1 MTIEIVLEDGRVLRG
16 SNFGMS
22 GMLERIAELL
32 PPPQVKLSRWL
43 VDKSGDGY
51 SIFGGFDLRGLTTE
65 DREAFWEVAERDLQ
79 RRIEIHGP
87 PQAWG
92 ESHYSGDCLIRLLE
106 MRASMLRGEPPDA
119 MNDSVEPFDFDGIM
133 EDLDDIWFPTSQ

>member
-1 MTIEIVLEDGRVLRG
+1 MTIEIVLEDGRVLCG

-32 PPPQVKLSRWL
+32 PPPQAKLARWL
-43 VDKSGDGY
+43 VDKCGDGY

-65 DREAFWEVAERDLQ
+65 DREAFWEVAERDLR

-92 ESHYSGDCLIRLLE
+92 ENHYSGDCLIRLLE

-119 MNDSVEPFDFDGIM
+119 MNDSVEPLDFDGIM